1 MKLGIVYGEISTKH
15 QLIMER
21 AEDIFDSVLA
31 APIDGVKFI
40 HGEEESKILYK
51 DADLTEFD
59 AVYIRIADS
68 DMMFAEHLVEIL
80 NDAGVI
86 TQAEN
91 DTYGYES
98 NKFYSMKILAE
109 NGVRVPDSV
118 YTLSPGVA
126 VDSAEKFGYPVIM
139 KTVRGA
145 GGEGV
150 MRAGSKNELKPVM
163 DTMKSLEQE
172 ICLQEFKEHGGQ
184 DTRIITIGDY
194 ITAYSRSSGGNGWRS
209 NISGGGERIEANVTK
224 EMREAA
230 YRSCKAVGFDIGG
243 SDVINTEE
251 GPYVLEVNGSFGIS
265 EEMNQIIGEDVVLKM
280 VEQMHD
286 RALEK
291 KRNET

>member
-1 MKLGIVYGEISTKH
+1 MKLGIVYGDISTKH

-21 AEDIFDSVLA
+21 AEEIFDSVLA

-40 HGEEESKILYK
+40 HGEEGSKVLYK

-59 AVYIRIADS
+59 AVYIRIADN
-68 DMMFAEHLVEIL
+68 DMMFAEHLVEVL
-80 NDAGVI
+80 NDAGVV
-86 TQAEN
+86 TQAQN

-98 NKFYSMKILAE
+98 NKFYSMKILSE
-109 NGVRVPDSV
+109 NGVKVPNSV
-118 YTLSPGVA
+118 YTLSPEVA
-126 VDSAEKFGYPVIM
+126 VESAAGMGYPVIM

-150 MRAGSKNELKPVM
+150 MRAGSENELKPVM

-194 ITAYSRSSGGNGWRS
+194 ITAYSRSSGGDGWRS
-209 NISGGGERIEANVTK
+209 NISGGGERIEAQVTE

-230 YRSCKAVGFDIGG
+230 YKSCRAVGFDIGG
-243 SDVINTEE
+243 SDVIETEE
-251 GPYVLEVNGSFGIS
+251 APYVLEVNGSFGIS
-265 EEMNQIIGEDVVLKM
+265 EEMNEIIGEDVVLKM
-280 VEQMHD
+280 VERMHE

-291 KRNET
+291 KREEN

>member
-15 QLIMER
+15 RMIMER

-31 APIDGVKFI
+31 APIDGIKFI
-40 HGEEESKILYK
+40 HGEDGSKVLYK
-51 DADLTEFD
+51 DADLTKFD
-59 AVYIRIADS
+59 AVYIRIADN
-68 DMMFAEHLVEIL
+68 DMMFAEHLVEVL
-80 NDAGVI
+80 NDSGVV
-86 TQAEN
+86 TQAQD

-109 NGVRVPDSV
+109 NGVQVPDSV
-118 YTLSPGVA
+118 YTLSPEVA
-126 VDSAEKFGYPVIM
+126 VDSAEDFGYPVIM

-150 MRAGSKNELKPVM
+150 MRAGSENELKPVM

-172 ICLQEFKEHGGQ
+172 ICLQEFKEHGGE
-184 DTRIITIGDY
+184 DTRIITIGEH

-209 NISGGGERIEANVTK
+209 NISGGGERVEAEVTE
-224 EMREAA
+224 EMRKAA

-265 EEMNQIIGEDVVLKM
+265 EEMNEIIGEDVVLKM
-280 VEQMHD
+280 VERMHE
-286 RALEK
+286 RALET
-291 KRNET
+291 KREN

>member
-1 MKLGIVYGEISTKH
+1 MKLGIVYGDISTKH

-21 AEDIFDSVLA
+21 AEEIFDSVLA

-40 HGEEESKILYK
+40 HGEEGSKVLYK

-59 AVYIRIADS
+59 AVYIRIADN
-68 DMMFAEHLVEIL
+68 DMMFAEHLVEVL
-80 NDAGVI
+80 NDAGVV
-86 TQAEN
+86 TQAQN

-98 NKFYSMKILAE
+98 NKFYSMKILSE
-109 NGVRVPDSV
+109 NGVKVPNSV
-118 YTLSPGVA
+118 YTLSPEVA
-126 VDSAEKFGYPVIM
+126 VESAAGMGYPVIM

-150 MRAGSKNELKPVM
+150 MRAGSENELKPVM

-184 DTRIITIGDY
+184 DTRIISIGEY
-194 ITAYSRSSGGNGWRS
+194 ITAYSRSSGGDGWRS
-209 NISGGGERIEANVTK
+209 NISGGGERIEAQVTD

-230 YRSCKAVGFDIGG
+230 YKSCRAVGFDIGG
-243 SDVINTEE
+243 SDVIETEE

-265 EEMNQIIGEDVVLKM
+265 EEMNEIIGEDVVLKM
-280 VEQMHD
+280 VERMHE

-291 KRNET
+291 KREEN

>member
-15 QLIMER
+15 RMIMER

-31 APIDGVKFI
+31 APIDGIKFI
-40 HGEEESKILYK
+40 HGEDGSKVLYK
-51 DADLTEFD
+51 DADLTKFD
-59 AVYIRIADS
+59 AVYIRIADN
-68 DMMFAEHLVEIL
+68 DMMFAEHLVEVL
-80 NDAGVI
+80 NDSGVV
-86 TQAEN
+86 TQAQD

-109 NGVRVPDSV
+109 NGVQVPDSV
-118 YTLSPGVA
+118 YTLSPEVA
-126 VDSAEKFGYPVIM
+126 VDSAEDFGYPVIM

-150 MRAGSKNELKPVM
+150 MRAGSENELKPVM

-172 ICLQEFKEHGGQ
+172 ICLQEFKEHGGE
-184 DTRIITIGDY
+184 DTRIITIGEH

-209 NISGGGERIEANVTK
+209 NISGGGERVEAEVTE
-224 EMREAA
+224 EMRKAA

-265 EEMNQIIGEDVVLKM
+265 EEMNEIIGEDVVLKM
-280 VEQMHD
+280 VERMHEK
-286 RALEK
+286 ALET
-291 KRNET
+291 KREN

>member
-1 MKLGIVYGEISTKH
+1 MKLGIVYGDISTKH

-21 AEDIFDSVLA
+21 AEEIFDSVLA

-40 HGEEESKILYK
+40 HGEEGSKVLYK

-59 AVYIRIADS
+59 AVYIRIADN
-68 DMMFAEHLVEIL
+68 DMMFAEHLVEVL
-80 NDAGVI
+80 NDAGVV
-86 TQAEN
+86 TQAQN

-98 NKFYSMKILAE
+98 NKFYSMKILSE
-109 NGVRVPDSV
+109 NGVKVPNSV
-118 YTLSPGVA
+118 YTLSPEVA
-126 VDSAEKFGYPVIM
+126 VEAAAGMGYPVIM

-150 MRAGSKNELKPVM
+150 MRAGSENELKPVM

-194 ITAYSRSSGGNGWRS
+194 ITAYSRSSGGDGWRS
-209 NISGGGERIEANVTK
+209 NISGGGERIEAQVTE

-230 YRSCKAVGFDIGG
+230 YKSCRAVGFDIGG
-243 SDVINTEE
+243 SDVIETEE
-251 GPYVLEVNGSFGIS
+251 APYVLEVNGSFGIS
-265 EEMNQIIGEDVVLKM
+265 EEMNEIIGEDVVLKM
-280 VEQMHD
+280 VERMHE

-291 KRNET
+291 KREEN

>member
-1 MKLGIVYGEISTKH
+1 MKLGIIYGEISTKH

-40 HGEEESKILYK
+40 HGEEDSKILYK

-68 DMMFAEHLVEIL
+68 DMMFAEHLVEVL
-80 NDAGVI
+80 NDAGVV
-86 TQAEN
+86 TQAQD
-91 DTYGYES
+91 DTYAYES

-109 NGVRVPDSV
+109 NGVQVPDSV

-126 VDSAEKFGYPVIM
+126 VEAAESLGYPVIM

-150 MRAGSKNELKPVM
+150 MRAGSENELKPVM

-172 ICLQEFKEHGGQ
+172 ICLQEYKEHGGQ

-209 NISGGGERIEANVTK
+209 NISGGGERVEADVTE
-224 EMREAA
+224 EMKNAA
-230 YRSCKAVGFDIGG
+230 YRSCKAAGFDIGG

-251 GPYVLEVNGSFGIS
+251 GPYILEVNGSFGIS

-280 VEQMHD
+280 VERMHE

-291 KRNET
+291 QREN